1 MEQEI
6 FKFLAGNGI
15 FAALFVWLL
24 MDTRKE
30 NAKRE
35 KENAKREEGYK
46 KLLEET
52 TQTNRLLAERAT
64 KDINEIKEDV
74 EQIKEI
80 LK

>member
-6 FKFLAGNGI
+6 FKLLAGNGI

-24 MDTRKE
+24 LDTRKE
-30 NAKRE
+30 NSNRE
-35 KENAKREEGYK
+35 KKYED
-46 KLLEET
+46 LLDKT
-52 TQTNRLLAERAT
+52 TQTNRLLAERVT
-64 KDINEIKEDV
+64 KDVKDIKEDV

>member
-6 FKFLAGNGI
+6 FKLLASNGI

-24 MDTRKE
+24 FDTRKE
-30 NAKRE
+30 NS
-35 KENAKREEGYK
+35 KREEGYK
-46 KLLEET
+46 NLLEET
-52 TQTNRLLAERAT
+52 TQTNRLLAERVT
-64 KDINEIKEDV
+64 KDVKEIKEDV